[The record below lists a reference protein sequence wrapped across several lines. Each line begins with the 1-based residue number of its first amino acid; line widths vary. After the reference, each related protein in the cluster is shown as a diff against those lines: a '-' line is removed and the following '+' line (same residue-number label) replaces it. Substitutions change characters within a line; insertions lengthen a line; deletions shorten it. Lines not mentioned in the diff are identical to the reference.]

1 MTLHEKQR
9 KIKINH
15 VVYGPSRP
23 LLLLFPSRFPLAMAG
38 QHADASNH
46 LSENKYQEPQ
56 LHMASLLLGT
66 LHKMFGTYLLLSKLN

>member
-9 KIKINH
+9 KTKINH
-15 VVYGPSRP
+15 VVHGPSRP
-23 LLLLFPSRFPLAMAG
+23 LLLLVPSRFPLAMAG

-46 LSENKYQEPQ
+46 LSEKYQEPQ

-66 LHKMFGTYLLLSKLN
+66 LHKMFLMKQI